1 MGNATHTHTSHGSH
15 GATTPEPIDPER
27 DIDAKSTTFW
37 FIASSVVFFVSF
49 YFLIPLFDRV
59 LQQERARKINTLPNT
74 ELEEAR
80 AVENAFLSGEKSKS
94 KKSIETVMKEMATK

>member
-1 MGNATHTHTSHGSH
+1 MGTTQHKHDSHGSH
-15 GATTPEPIDPER
+15 SAAKPEPIDPER
-27 DIDAKSTTFW
+27 DIDAKSTTVW
-37 FIASSVVFFVSF
+37 FIASAVVFFVSF

-59 LQQERARKINTLPNT
+59 LQQERARKINNLPNT

-94 KKSIETVMKEMATK
+94 KKSIETVMKEMAPK